1 MALLAD
7 VYLWN
12 QQYQKSMD
20 YCDSII
26 NSGLFSLMPSDT
38 WFTIYNPGNSNESIF
53 ELQCLDDG
61 TADQINPLFK
71 GIAPSYATFINLNS
85 GGSGL
90 GFSKK
95 FANLFT
101 DESDI
106 RTCNGNSPKWKY
118 IGITVDGE
126 LTRSPVNQRD
136 LNIIYYRYA
145 DVLLMKAEDLNE
157 LGRVS
162 DALDYVTKT
171 YERAVGQ
178 PITGTTDQTEM
189 RSIILTERAKEFI
202 LEGKRWFDL
211 LRTAKR
217 NNFQN
222 KKDLIQ
228 VILDNADARSQ
239 DVLRSKVNDTMM
251 YYLPVPYNELQ
262 RNKNLT
268 QNPFYER

>member
-1 MALLAD
+1 M
-7 VYLWN
+7 
-12 QQYQKSMD
+12 
-20 YCDSII
+20 
-26 NSGLFSLMPSDT
+26 
-38 WFTIYNPGNSNESIF
+38 
-53 ELQCLDDG
+53 
-61 TADQINPLFK
+61 
-71 GIAPSYATFINLNS
+71 
-85 GGSGL
+85 
-90 GFSKK
+90 
-95 FANLFT
+95 
-101 DESDI
+101 
-106 RTCNGNSPKWKY
+106 WKY
-118 IGITVDGE
+118 EGITVYSE
-126 LTRSPVNQRD
+126 LKRSPVNQRD

-145 DVLLMKAEDLNE
+145 DILLMKAEALNE

-162 DALDYVTKT
+162 DAHDYVTQT

-189 RSIILTERAKEFI
+189 RGIILIERAKEFI

-211 LRTAKR
+211 LRAAKR

-251 YYLPVPYNELQ
+251 YYLPVPYLELK
-262 RNKNLT
+262 RNKNLK